1 MEGCQ
6 RAFEDDRLARYV
18 SGEAPE
24 PERDAFEIHILE
36 CDACRQALEA
46 HLDLAE
52 VLRVSRP
59 RVDSRAPAPFRSP
72 RWLPL
77 AAGLAAAVLAGTVF
91 LGRVSAPTT
100 APGGSRASHG
110 PTSDPATRVPPAP
123 VALPLEKPAVAL
135 SADRVVRLRGGGTDS
150 FLADFGRA
158 IEPYRNDDYAQAA
171 DRLAELARLH
181 PKSPEARFYQGVSLL
196 FLGRAAEAVEVL
208 EQAAAL
214 AQGPQRDDAEWY
226 LSLALMRA
234 DRKAAAVT
242 HLEALCGRAGPRQEA
257 ACATL
262 RNVRGPA
269 SAP

>member
-6 RAFEDDRLARYV
+6 RAYEDDRLARYV

-24 PERDAFEIHILE
+24 PERDAFEIHVLE
-36 CDACRQALEA
+36 CDACRAALEA

-52 VLRVSRP
+52 VLRANRP
-59 RVDSRAPAPFRSP
+59 RDDPRRASAFRAPG
-72 RWLPL
+72 WLPL
-77 AAGLAAAVLAGTVF
+77 AAGLAVAVLAGTV
-91 LGRVSAPTT
+91 LLRRVSTPTT
-100 APGGSRASHG
+100 APGGSPPSNA
-110 PTSDPATRVPPAP
+110 PTPSTATKAPPPPIAPA
-123 VALPLEKPAVAL
+123 LEKPAVAL
-135 SADRVVRLRGGGTDS
+135 PADLVVRLRGGGKGS

-171 DRLAELARLH
+171 ERLADLARRH

-214 AQGPQRDDAEWY
+214 AEGPQRDDVEWY

-234 DRKAAAVT
+234 DRSAAAVT
-242 HLEALCGRAGPRQEA
+242 HLEAVCGRAGPRQEA

-262 RNVRGPA
+262 RGPA
-269 SAP
+269 RSP